1 MQQTFHNTTHDW
13 LVEQQHALT
22 SSTPQTLSPSLL
34 HIHAL
39 SLLFALCL
47 SLLSF
52 SLLLCEFSGK
62 ETTKT
67 KKKQCLLLKD
77 NHHQHQQPPSATG
90 GGGVGVGA
98 YKKPG
103 VAAAGATIHI
113 PLSGNKAGTNGTGAV
128 VVPPEVNRTT
138 VWQQINKDGISEQL
152 IIPVTV
158 KVRQINGNQ

>member
-22 SSTPQTLSPSLL
+22 SSTPKTLSLSLL

-39 SLLFALCL
+39 SLLFVSLYFL
-47 SLLSF
+47 SLFCSV
-52 SLLLCEFSGK
+52 SLPAK
-62 ETTKT
+62 KQQKQN

-98 YKKPG
+98 YKSPG